1 MPSAGKVQVIGGEG
15 GVQLINVN
23 VLMRYHLTRDL
34 NYRGSIY
41 NCVGVDV
48 VNGLS
53 HGVSQ
58 VHKVLGFRVWYH
70 LI

>member
-1 MPSAGKVQVIGGEG
+1 MQARCRYMAVKG

-23 VLMRYHLTRDL
+23 VLMRCHLPRDL
-34 NYRGSIY
+34 NCRGSIY

-48 VNGLS
+48 VNGLG
-53 HGVSQ
+53 HGVRQ

-70 LI
+70 LIQ